1 MAAEAD
7 TFTPLHFR
15 ELEKSK
21 ESQWLGRILERV
33 LPLRES
39 DKCKS
44 VSKNVEIPTFITL
57 FSMQKE

>member
-1 MAAEAD
+1 MD
-7 TFTPLHFR
+7 VYIFSLSFK
-15 ELEKSK
+15 LEKCK

-44 VSKNVEIPTFITL
+44 VSKNVGIPTFVTL
-57 FSMQKE
+57 FNL